1 MKTIPFLPLR
11 APDFN
16 LSKMLVYEVKN
27 QMHLEY
33 LEGGSETVF
42 RPVSVPRAGC
52 LIVAVV
58 EEAEPQL

>member
-1 MKTIPFLPLR
+1 MTLKIKCTFQFWREDLK
-11 APDFN
+11 A
-16 LSKMLVYEVKN
+16 
-27 QMHLEY
+27 
-33 LEGGSETVF
+33 F